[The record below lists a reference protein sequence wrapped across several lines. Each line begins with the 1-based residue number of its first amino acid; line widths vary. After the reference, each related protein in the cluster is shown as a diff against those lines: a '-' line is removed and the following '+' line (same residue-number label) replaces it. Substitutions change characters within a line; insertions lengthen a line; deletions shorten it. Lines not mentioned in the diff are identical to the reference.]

1 MNLVAFFKLIRW
13 KNVLLLLYIQVL
25 LKIFVFNSLNTS
37 TNLSTFQFLV
47 LLVSILLITSAGY
60 IINDIFD
67 VKTDLINKPQ
77 KVIVTKY
84 FTVEKTQQLYVWLN
98 AIGIALG
105 IGLSLH
111 IEKPTYS
118 FLFIGTSLL
127 LYYYS
132 KIFKSKPLIGNLIV
146 SFLTSFSIYTL
157 YIFEISISKQTHTQL
172 FVFYLTLV
180 LCLFAFLLN
189 LIREIVKDITDL
201 KGDYNLKMSTL
212 PIVIGKGRTK
222 KIALFLCFVTLG
234 LLVVFVFY
242 FASIFKF
249 TILYLIPS
257 VMLPLLYVLLKLKV
271 ATSKNDFQKLSVIL
285 KVIMFLGINAVIIFS
300 LNY

>member
-1 MNLVAFFKLIRW
+1 MNLVTFFKLIRW
-13 KNVLLLLYIQVL
+13 KNVLLVLYIQVL
-25 LKIFVFNSLNTS
+25 LKFFVFNSLSIS
-37 TNLSTFQFLV
+37 TNLSIIQFLV

-60 IINDIFD
+60 IINDVFD
-67 VKTDLINKPQ
+67 VKTDLINKPK

-84 FTVEKTQQLYVWLN
+84 ITLEKAQQLYTWLN
-98 AIGIALG
+98 SIGIALG

-118 FLFIGTSLL
+118 FIFIGTSLL

-157 YIFEISISKQTHTQL
+157 YIFETFTIKVTYIQL
-172 FVFYLTLV
+172 FIYYIIII

-189 LIREIVKDITDL
+189 LIREIVKDIIDI
-201 KGDYNLKMSTL
+201 KGDYSLNMSTL
-212 PIVIGKGRTK
+212 PISIDIGRTK
-222 KIALFLCFVTLG
+222 KIVLFICLITLV
-234 LLVVFVFY
+234 LLIFFVFY
-242 FASIFKF
+242 FA
-249 TILYLIPS
+249 TIYKLTIIYLILS
-257 VMLPLLYVLLKLKV
+257 VILPLLYLTLKLKT
-271 ATSKNDFQKLSVIL
+271 ATSKNDFQKISVIL
-285 KVIMFLGINAVIIFS
+285 KICMFFGISAIIIFS